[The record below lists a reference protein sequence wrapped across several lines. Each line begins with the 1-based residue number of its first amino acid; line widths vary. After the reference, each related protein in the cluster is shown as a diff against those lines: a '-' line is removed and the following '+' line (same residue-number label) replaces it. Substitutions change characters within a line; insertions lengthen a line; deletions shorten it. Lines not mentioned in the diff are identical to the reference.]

1 METGFSLR
9 RWDTVGTDP
18 SVCAHCWTS
27 VGASLPLR
35 RLCLSFVSSL
45 DSAGFHVLFLCLLP
59 CVYFKYSAPGGLGL
73 RPLSIRVRPQAS
85 EMWGLSSVTCDFPDV

>member
-1 METGFSLR
+1 MLVGNNFQILEFSLLHVGQECEPRMETGFSLHG
-9 RWDTVGTDP
+9 WDTVGTDP

-45 DSAGFHVLFLCLLP
+45 DSAGFHVMFFVFASLRLF
-59 CVYFKYSAPGGLGL
+59 
-73 RPLSIRVRPQAS
+73 
-85 EMWGLSSVTCDFPDV
+85 